1 MATLVVQ
8 PDKSF
13 RSIFGER
20 HSNFPHNPVTFLGTN
35 SLISCAVEL
44 GSPITGSPAN
54 LLNENN
60 DEAVL
65 SYKCSA
71 FLL

>member
-1 MATLVVQ
+1 
-8 PDKSF
+8 
-13 RSIFGER
+13 
-20 HSNFPHNPVTFLGTN
+20 
-35 SLISCAVEL
+35 L

-54 LLNENN
+54 LLDENN